1 MKIVI
6 DTETTGTNNRL
17 DEILQLSI
25 IDYDTGAVLM
35 DEYFKPAH
43 KQRWFEAQR
52 VNGISPALVA
62 DKRGIADALPAI
74 QAIFD

>member
-25 IDYDTGAVLM
+25 IDDLTCLI
-35 DEYFKPAH
+35 P
-43 KQRWFEAQR
+43 
-52 VNGISPALVA
+52 L
-62 DKRGIADALPAI
+62 
-74 QAIFD
+74 